1 MRAILFAE
9 GIDKT
14 KQVLFQL
21 QAQKIHGMHV
31 AFKVVKIQDIAPP
44 AKMNNFF
51 FVLINVYTSINI
63 TIILQRNG
71 LMFKTALKLYLT
83 SFSMISC
90 FLFIYL
96 IFFWIGF
103 TCITPVSDRGNS
115 IIQSLNHGG
124 KPNQT

>member
-1 MRAILFAE
+1 MRAIIFAE

-71 LMFKTALKLYLT
+71 LMFKTSLKLYLT

-90 FLFIYL
+90 FLFN
-96 IFFWIGF
+96 FFLIGF
-103 TCITPVSDRGNS
+103 TCISFRQKEQYYTNSDRW
-115 IIQSLNHGG
+115 G

>member
-21 QAQKIHGMHV
+21 KAQKIHGMHV

-96 IFFWIGF
+96 IFFGLGLH
-103 TCITPVSDRGNS
+103 VSRQFQKEGTVLYN
-115 IIQSLNHGG
+115 L
-124 KPNQT
+124 

>member
-21 QAQKIHGMHV
+21 KAQKIHGMHV

-51 FVLINVYTSINI
+51 FVLINVYASINI

-71 LMFKTALKLYLT
+71 LMLKTALKLYLT

-115 IIQSLNHGG
+115 IIQFLNHGG